1 MSRGT
6 LAEVLSLTPKR
17 ALSDDVVVRLRDAI
31 SSGQLAPGERLSEEL
46 LAEMV
51 GISRGPIREAL
62 TQLEREGLVIK
73 QRNKG
78 TFVARLSRED
88 LDEVYSL
95 RLALEK
101 LAMQQV
107 ILTADSKHLVEMQAI
122 VDEMAADV
130 SANPTPQ
137 TEAELDLRFHD
148 ILYQASKHRRLCDCW
163 ATICQQICIFLLTRN
178 VADPDFRQVT
188 VQGHQDIV
196 DAIRAKDEER
206 AITVIAS
213 HLQSA
218 YERIV
223 KSYSQSGGSGADH
236 FPPIDQHFRAMP
248 PNLFDLTGRVA
259 VVTGAASGL
268 GQAMAI
274 GLAQFGAEIAAAD
287 INDADLERTVERV
300 MALGRKAVAIH
311 CDISQPDDVAHLF
324 EIVDQ
329 VFGRVD
335 ILVNDP
341 FTLARYKPED
351 LESLLRH
358 RFSNVGYDSCRRR
371 QLDNCQSHTR
381 IFRSA
386 SSTSHPDEGT
396 RSRIGLQFDV
406 IGD

>member
-1 MSRGT
+1 
-6 LAEVLSLTPKR
+6 
-17 ALSDDVVVRLRDAI
+17 SDDVVVRLRDAI

-163 ATICQQICIFLLTRN
+163 ATIRPQIYIFLLTRN

-236 FPPIDQHFRAMP
+236 FPPIDQSF
-248 PNLFDLTGRVA
+248 
-259 VVTGAASGL
+259 
-268 GQAMAI
+268 
-274 GLAQFGAEIAAAD
+274 
-287 INDADLERTVERV
+287 
-300 MALGRKAVAIH
+300 
-311 CDISQPDDVAHLF
+311 
-324 EIVDQ
+324 
-329 VFGRVD
+329 
-335 ILVNDP
+335 
-341 FTLARYKPED
+341 
-351 LESLLRH
+351 
-358 RFSNVGYDSCRRR
+358 
-371 QLDNCQSHTR
+371 
-381 IFRSA
+381 
-386 SSTSHPDEGT
+386 
-396 RSRIGLQFDV
+396 
-406 IGD
+406 